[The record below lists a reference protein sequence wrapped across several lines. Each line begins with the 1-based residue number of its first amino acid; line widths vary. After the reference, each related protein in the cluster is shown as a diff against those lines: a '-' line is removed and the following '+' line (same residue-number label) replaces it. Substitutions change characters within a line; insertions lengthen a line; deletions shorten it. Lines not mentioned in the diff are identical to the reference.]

1 MALRPTYSRLA
12 STVLLVAGLSAC
24 ANTTETRYRDLVE
37 AYAALGFLR
46 TEAAPADAPFDNED
60 LVRNFERIAFY
71 SEFTRSDGALQAR
84 ATPSPLFKWEGP
96 VTWKLDGDAVTDG
109 DVRAYRA
116 FTERLSEL
124 TGMEFSEASGETN
137 VLALIASADM
147 RVQIVDL
154 LAERGLSERMQLIGE
169 WAVKDEY
176 PCVAQVGRVERE
188 DGDVAYRAIIV
199 IKAETQGL
207 LRLSCIHEELTQALG
222 LRNDDDRVRPSI
234 FNDDQEFA
242 LLTEHDEYLL
252 RILYDERLRHDMTV
266 EEGMPIVRRIV
277 EEIGPDSS
285 DGS

>member
-1 MALRPTYSRLA
+1 
-12 STVLLVAGLSAC
+12 
-24 ANTTETRYRDLVE
+24 
-37 AYAALGFLR
+37 
-46 TEAAPADAPFDNED
+46 
-60 LVRNFERIAFY
+60 
-71 SEFTRSDGALQAR
+71 
-84 ATPSPLFKWEGP
+84 
-96 VTWKLDGDAVTDG
+96 
-109 DVRAYRA
+109 
-116 FTERLSEL
+116 
-124 TGMEFSEASGETN
+124 
-137 VLALIASADM
+137 
-147 RVQIVDL
+147 
-154 LAERGLSERMQLIGE
+154 
-169 WAVKDEY
+169 
-176 PCVAQVGRVERE
+176 VERE